1 MTKKDHVLL
10 EIIAHEAWV
19 SRNIRR
25 SFPNAEER
33 MERVG
38 ETFTEDCEWE
48 EVRLQV
54 FRCPFESISSAR
66 AAAARKISNSYRPC
80 VTTNVSA
87 TPKLDE
93 RQVAALACYHV
104 RHFLSADRALY
115 GGKRTNH
122 KPPRYDR
129 LPWPPEQFGGSPNE
143 HFCHHRCLVALE
155 SVLGLDDMRDI
166 CESMAAQ
173 PARASAGDFDVEY
186 NFDDRVMGAP
196 VDLAKGVLTREQE

>member
-1 MTKKDHVLL
+1 MGQP
-10 EIIAHEAWV
+10 
-19 SRNIRR
+19 RNIRR

-54 FRCPFESISSAR
+54 FGVPLSQYLRPLLPPLAR
-66 AAAARKISNSYRPC
+66 SRIAIGRVSQ
-80 VTTNVSA
+80 TNVSA

-93 RQVAALACYHV
+93 RQVAALACSHV

-155 SVLGLDDMRDI
+155 SVLGLDHMRDI
-166 CESMAAQ
+166 YESMAAQ
-173 PARASAGDFDVEY
+173 PARASAEV
-186 NFDDRVMGAP
+186 
-196 VDLAKGVLTREQE
+196 TST